1 MPRLWLGK
9 VSYLKNWI
17 RRGGGTGDCW
27 VQGLSGGIVVVD
39 PGREGGRRLGWGSET
54 LKFWWELRCNMGQEE
69 SPSQGE
75 RP

>member
-1 MPRLWLGK
+1 MELAIAGC
-9 VSYLKNWI
+9 
-17 RRGGGTGDCW
+17 RGFPGEE
-27 VQGLSGGIVVVD
+27 VVVD
-39 PGREGGRRLGWGSET
+39 PGREEAEVRRSAWGSET

>member
-1 MPRLWLGK
+1 MVGEGEPFEELDKEGWWNWRLLGAGAFQR
-9 VSYLKNWI
+9 N
-17 RRGGGTGDCW
+17 
-27 VQGLSGGIVVVD
+27 SGCRS
-39 PGREGGRRLGWGSET
+39 REGGRQKVRRSAWGSET